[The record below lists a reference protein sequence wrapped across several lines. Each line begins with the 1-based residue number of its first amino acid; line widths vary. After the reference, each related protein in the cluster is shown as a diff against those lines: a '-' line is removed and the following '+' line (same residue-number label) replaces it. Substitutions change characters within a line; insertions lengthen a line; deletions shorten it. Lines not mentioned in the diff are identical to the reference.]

1 MVGRLPLALGVGLAM
16 LVRAVAAPF
25 PAYQIGDVAEA
36 DIVTPV
42 PLVLAGG
49 DASPREAQAPSEP
62 TQLVRLQ
69 VGAAAAVESDFLT
82 TLTQLRSNFLV
93 AMKAAYPLTKVTLR
107 NLPSDRFRNLTNQF
121 QRAHQSFPLDAEI
134 VGIWALGG
142 DHDALFQ
149 PFAKKLRGIMERPLL
164 PDTAGEVIQPGE
176 RVHLIYGSGDADAA
190 GENHW
195 ENNGWRVSPSNLVTL
210 GRAREK
216 FVEDFPAQERARA
229 EFTASFLREN
239 CSLESRSA
247 PVARAASAKRTIHSP
262 DRYAAGEV
270 VVMRGQVVDERA
282 LAALALLREK
292 AARGELP
299 SAAAYAQQEVHR
311 ANRLNAWLLG
321 GILALSGALVLLA
334 AYVWR
339 RRQPVTFLP
348 VRLGGADKI
357 LLVPETAIV
366 TPPPAPAEAVPSG
379 FAAHLARLLGHSV
392 VQRLFSQRAGLL
404 DTQRLAAEEVSELEQ
419 RLEQLQ
425 TPLQERW
432 QAYEQR
438 IAELEKQLAQK
449 GAENRE
455 LLKAKIDLTRRQL
468 NAERARH
475 DAMYN

>member
-1 MVGRLPLALGVGLAM
+1 MALGLGLAM
-16 LVRAVAAPF
+16 LAHAAAAPF

-42 PLVLAGG
+42 PLELAVA
-49 DASPREAQAPSEP
+49 DVAPRGAQAPSEP
-62 TQLVRLQ
+62 TRLVRLQ
-69 VGAAAAVESDFLT
+69 VGVAAAVESDFLT

-93 AMKAAYPLTKVTLR
+93 AMKAAYPLTKVTPR

-121 QRAHQSFPLDAEI
+121 QRAHQSFPLDAKI
-134 VGIWALGG
+134 VSIWALGG

-190 GENHW
+190 W
-195 ENNGWRVSPSNLVTL
+195 ENNGWRVFPSNLVTL
-210 GRAREK
+210 GQAREK

-239 CSLESRSA
+239 CSLESKPA
-247 PVARAASAKRTIHSP
+247 PVARPAAAKRIVNSP
-262 DRYAAGEV
+262 DRYMAGEV

-292 AARGELP
+292 AARGELS
-299 SAAAYAQQEVHR
+299 SAVAYAQQEVHR

-339 RRQPVTFLP
+339 RRHPVTFLP

-425 TPLQERW
+425 TPLRERW

-475 DAMYN
+475 DAMFN